1 LRRFLNN
8 KRGQVR
14 VIEAFFAAVL
24 MISSITIIPAIQSYS
39 STSEGTLSSVAINV
53 LTAIDNEGH
62 LADLINQE
70 NWTAIQNLV
79 ESCISPTLWFNIT
92 IFDEQM
98 VPLNDIIISSGSSIG
113 NHVEV
118 ANYVCAST
126 NMTYAVYTVR
136 LQLGGLN

>member
-1 LRRFLNN
+1 MRQFLSN
-8 KRGQVR
+8 KRGQIR

-39 STSEGTLSSVAINV
+39 STSEGTLSSTALNV
-53 LTAIDNEGH
+53 LISIDNDGQ
-62 LADLINQE
+62 LAQLINQG

-79 ESCISPTLWFNIT
+79 ESCISPTLWYNIT
-92 IFDEQM
+92 IFDEQNE
-98 VPLNDIIISSGSSIG
+98 PLNAVIISSGSSIG